1 MTLTEKITNDLKEAM
16 KKKEAEK
23 LSVLRM
29 LNAALQNETIALG
42 KKDAGLND
50 DEAIKVIKKEVKKRK
65 DSVDQFM
72 AGGRTELAE
81 KEKREMEILAAYLP
95 AEMSEEELKK
105 IVAEVLAEMGEVAP
119 SQFGVVMKAVMAKAG
134 GQADGAVISKLVK
147 EGLNK

>member
-1 MTLTEKITNDLKEAM
+1 
-16 KKKEAEK
+16 
-23 LSVLRM
+23 M